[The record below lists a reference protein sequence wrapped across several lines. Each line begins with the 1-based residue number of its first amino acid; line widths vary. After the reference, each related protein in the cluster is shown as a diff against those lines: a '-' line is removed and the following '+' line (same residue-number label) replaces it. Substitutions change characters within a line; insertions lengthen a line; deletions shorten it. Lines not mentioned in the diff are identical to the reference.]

1 MMTSSVS
8 HELITPLKCI
18 VQLGEK
24 AITELPDPSF
34 IYKQEMIISTANLL
48 LRNVK
53 GNLDRNLMNRGTF
66 LPNREPS
73 NLIAVVDQTIKMLEM

>member
-1 MMTSSVS
+1 
-8 HELITPLKCI
+8 
-18 VQLGEK
+18 
-24 AITELPDPSF
+24 
-34 IYKQEMIISTANLL
+34 MIISTANLL

-73 NLIAVVDQTIKMLEM
+73 NLIDVVDQTIKMLEM